1 LGLYLGDGYIAGH
14 PRVYKLRISLDAR
27 YRGIIFEC
35 RQAIAS
41 VRHCDVK
48 RVRLASQ
55 VGCFD
60 VYSYWKH
67 WPCVFPQH
75 GIGPK
80 HRRPIV
86 LAPWQVAIVRQHP
99 RELLRGLIHS
109 GGCRVINRVSK
120 GRHQYPRYFFTNLS
134 EDILQ
139 IFRDACDAI
148 GVRHRNSKPNV
159 ISVARRESVAILD
172 AFIGPK
178 D

>member
-1 LGLYLGDGYIAGH
+1 M
-14 PRVYKLRISLDAR
+14 DAR

-35 RQAIAS
+35 RQAMAR
-41 VRHCDVK
+41 VRHVDVE

-55 VGCFD
+55 PGCFD

-67 WPCVFPQH
+67 WPCLFPQH

-86 LAPWQVAIVRQHP
+86 LASWQAAIVSQYP

-109 GGCRVINRVSK
+109 DGCRVINRVSGGK
-120 GRHQYPRYFFTNLS
+120 YEYPRYFFTNLS
-134 EDILQ
+134 EGILQ

-148 GVRHRNSKPNV
+148 GVRHRNAKPNV

-172 AFIGPK
+172 GFIGPK